1 MRSTRNSNSSRV
13 YFFSKILLSLTMPQH
28 KCVQIVFTIVLNF
41 IYIYRVKLKKFP
53 NTFTGT
59 HKEHNFAK
67 CERWMINPAW
77 VRPPRFHFFKK
88 AWFLPNQQSLS
99 KTAYSYFH
107 CKPLKSSIT
116 SLLKYV

>member
-1 MRSTRNSNSSRV
+1 MCTNHF
-13 YFFSKILLSLTMPQH
+13 YYCSKFYLYLQSETKEISKH
-28 KCVQIVFTIVLNF
+28 
-41 IYIYRVKLKKFP
+41 
-53 NTFTGT
+53 TFTGT

-107 CKPLKSSIT
+107 CKPVKLLRAYSSRC
-116 SLLKYV
+116 K